1 MDATRLDW
9 SAINPAIFGTL
20 FESGLD
26 DKKRAEMA
34 SLFEHQTAL
43 PNPQAKLAFHKTAPN
58 KGVGIHYTDPD
69 TIMKIIEPVVL
80 RPLHAEWNEIK
91 EKVAALFARKDKA
104 KSGGEQTRLTN
115 EARDL
120 YSTFRSRLGKFRVL
134 GPACGSG
141 NFLALALT
149 QLQDFDLAVSREA
162 EKIGLPADNQRIGPE
177 AVLGIEIN
185 PYAAELARLT
195 VWITEIQWQLRNGF
209 GIKRSPVLGKLDGI
223 VCRDALVNRDGSE
236 AEWPNADVVIGNPPF
251 LGGKRM
257 RTNLGDAY
265 VEKLF
270 SAFATRVQ
278 LKPTLLPIGSEKHP
292 NISTREGSPPPVLS
306 RRTPFAEVQIGVSS
320 ITSSQTK
327 RFRTLGL
334 TNHGLS
340 TEQR

>member
-1 MDATRLDW
+1 
-9 SAINPAIFGTL
+9 
-20 FESGLD
+20 
-26 DKKRAEMA
+26 
-34 SLFEHQTAL
+34 
-43 PNPQAKLAFHKTAPN
+43 
-58 KGVGIHYTDPD
+58 
-69 TIMKIIEPVVL
+69 
-80 RPLHAEWNEIK
+80 
-91 EKVAALFARKDKA
+91 
-104 KSGGEQTRLTN
+104 
-115 EARDL
+115 
-120 YSTFRSRLGKFRVL
+120 
-134 GPACGSG
+134 
-141 NFLALALT
+141 
-149 QLQDFDLAVSREA
+149 LQDFDLAVSREA